1 MVNGMNEENRQMVWA
16 RMQEAA
22 NELRGK
28 LLPSRRHP
36 RGRNPNAH
44 IAKCIK
50 NRFRKSYRDIPD
62 EKVEVV
68 MDYIDSVVAKDLKK
82 WNKKQGE

>member
-1 MVNGMNEENRQMVWA
+1 MNEENRQMVWA

-22 NELRGK
+22 EELRGK

-50 NRFRKSYRDIPD
+50 NRFRNSYRDIPD
-62 EKVEVV
+62 EKVEAV
-68 MDYIDSVVAKDLKK
+68 MDYIDCVVLKDLRK
-82 WNKKQGE
+82 WNDKQGE

>member
-1 MVNGMNEENRQMVWA
+1 MDDETRKMVWA

-50 NRFRKSYRDIPD
+50 NRFRNSYRDIPD
-62 EKVEVV
+62 TKVEAV

-82 WNKKQGE
+82 WNDKQGE

>member
-1 MVNGMNEENRQMVWA
+1 MNEENRQMVWA

-22 NELRGK
+22 EELRGK
-28 LLPSRRHP
+28 LLPSHRHP

-50 NRFRKSYRDIPD
+50 NRFRNSYRDIPD
-62 EKVEVV
+62 TKVEAV

>member
-1 MVNGMNEENRQMVWA
+1 MNEENRQIVWA
-16 RMQEAA
+16 KMQEAA
-22 NELRGK
+22 EELRGK

-50 NRFRKSYRDIPD
+50 NRFRNSYRYIPD
-62 EKVEVV
+62 EKVEAV